1 MNTGTLT
8 VLFEDPFWIG
18 LFEVTDHEGL
28 HVCKVIFGAEPTEKE
43 VMEFV
48 DKNWHRLQF
57 SQAMDVAPTTE
68 IAISLIFLASLP
80 VGRLF
85 PGSGVSGIVRIW
97 LTTASLFLLLMSQ
110 ATMSSDS
117 TGSPMAFRSLRWRT
131 LSSWTQAYLFESIS
145 DMWSLFI
152 SFSIL
157 PVSVLIPRGTGECFR
172 GWTHPLFRGIR
183 PYSEEF
189 RCATISSQSKRRTAA
204 GV

>member
-68 IAISLIFLASLP
+68 IRKNP
-80 VGRLF
+80 KR
-85 PGSGVSGIVRIW
+85 
-97 LTTASLFLLLMSQ
+97 Q
-110 ATMSSDS
+110 
-117 TGSPMAFRSLRWRT
+117 LREAKKQMQ
-131 LSSWTQAYLFESIS
+131 L
-145 DMWSLFI
+145 
-152 SFSIL
+152 
-157 PVSVLIPRGTGECFR
+157 
-172 GWTHPLFRGIR
+172 RGIG
-183 PYSEEF
+183 
-189 RCATISSQSKRRTAA
+189 TKSQQALKLQQ
-204 GV
+204 